1 MLRSVCSNNW
11 SIINLFKKNKI
22 FWFFTFYKPCESD
35 GEGIMA
41 KTVINLVSPKVVI
54 SGEYLKPVTFVVVI
68 ITKVCTAVKKLLR
81 QEKTL
86 NTIRFLNT

>member
-1 MLRSVCSNNW
+1 
-11 SIINLFKKNKI
+11 
-22 FWFFTFYKPCESD
+22 
-35 GEGIMA
+35 MA